1 MPHACIFIPDFP
13 AQAILRAEPEWRDYA
28 LVVLDGRAPVQRPA
42 AMNDYARQKGVQLDM
57 PKTLLEQCSSLL
69 LRSRS
74 SSFEMAAHQILLQT
88 GKSFS
93 PRVEE
98 LSADTL
104 LLDLAGM
111 DKLFGPPAQLA
122 TALAQRLEAAGL
134 TARIAIAANSGA
146 ALAAARGKGRIT
158 VIPPGR
164 EAEVLGPLPLTVLD
178 PPAEILET
186 LDRWGIR
193 DFRALAALPTAAL
206 SERLGQAGVR
216 LQALARGHCERPLIG
231 SEPPPEFVEEME
243 LEYPVEDL
251 EALGL
256 VLNDLLG
263 NLLSQLNACSAA
275 IHQIDLYLEL
285 QGQGGDRRLQEYEK
299 SLRLPL
305 PTRDPKLL
313 LNLLRL
319 QLEADPPSAPILRI
333 RLKATPASPRVAQ
346 GGLFVPPSPDP
357 EKLEI
362 ILARIAGLVGQGNV
376 GSPCLL
382 DSHRPESFRMQPFVF
397 ASVAGSAD
405 LFVRSAALS
414 SSQREEPQTLRNRSA
429 LPTSRSSPPDSG
441 GGDALASGGGYPV
454 PVQAGATAALRI
466 YRPPVPASVSL
477 RHDAPERLSFRDV
490 RGRVVMAGGPWRTS
504 GCWWESR
511 AWQYDE
517 WDLEIENAGSGL
529 AGFYRVYLDLN
540 ADKWFVR
547 GEYD

>member
-231 SEPPPEFVEEME
+231 SEPQPEFVKETE
-243 LEYPVEDL
+243 LEHPVEDL

-285 QGQGGDRRLQEYEK
+285 QGQGGDRRLQGYEK
-299 SLRLPL
+299 SLRLPV
-305 PTRDPKLL
+305 PTQDPKLL

-362 ILARIAGLVGQGNV
+362 TLARIAGLVGQGNV

-397 ASVAGSAD
+397 VGPGFSPAYAD
-405 LFVRSAALS
+405 LKV
-414 SSQREEPQTLRNRSA
+414 
-429 LPTSRSSPPDSG
+429 
-441 GGDALASGGGYPV
+441 
-454 PVQAGATAALRI
+454 GATTAFADPWLHSGQGPMTALRI